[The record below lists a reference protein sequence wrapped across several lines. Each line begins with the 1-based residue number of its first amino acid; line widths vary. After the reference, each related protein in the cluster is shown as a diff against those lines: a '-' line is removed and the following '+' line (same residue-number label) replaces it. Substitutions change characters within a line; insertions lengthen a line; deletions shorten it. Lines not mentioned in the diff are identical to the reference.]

1 MSQHF
6 LGMLIDV
13 HDDDSRVRL
22 RAPTQLKPEVEA
34 IEFQPRDEVE
44 NRHGPLANERC
55 RIDAKRRKGDNA
67 ADDERG
73 FVAPP
78 FPQKS
83 GAFDLSA
90 FRRQSHRFFGMPGKS
105 EKQKSRKAN
114 KRVPAIQVSRTIHI
128 FIRDLSIVRRSGRLA
143 VAPLCSSA
151 RFRYTVA
158 RVPISGIA
166 MSGKKQVWYLE
177 GSAAAKLAAPL
188 RTRYDLRPV
197 PQNKKNLL
205 LNTSSAEGN
214 GVPTVWL
221 ADAKASGEILRPRAD
236 KLGNNCRIIAVFSVN
251 ENSSG
256 KAQRPQNPSNHGSVF
271 AFLPS
276 FAPRSI
282 VERTLEAAFEN
293 IELVERDRAGRHA
306 LKNWEREREE
316 LNEIGVALSSQREIN
331 ALLTLILSKTREITA
346 ADAGSLY
353 LVAKDSQGQ
362 HLRFMLTQNDSL
374 EFPYQEFVL
383 PLTENS
389 MAGYTALRG
398 EVLNF
403 ADAYKI
409 PAGRPFHFND
419 SYDRDSGYRT
429 RSLLTLPMRNAK
441 GEVLGVL
448 QLINCKRNR
457 AARLLS
463 AKDVA
468 KYVHPFRERSVRLA
482 LSLASQAAVAYEN
495 RKLYNEIE
503 TLFEGFVSAAVTAIE
518 QRDPTTSGHSLRVSA
533 YTQSLAA
540 AVNATSSGPYAGT
553 HFDAEQ
559 LKEIRYA
566 ALLHDFGKVGVRE
579 EVLVK
584 AKKLYPL
591 QLDVLRQRFDYIR
604 KETEAGIVRRKLQ
617 VYLERDRGDALS
629 EIARLSEDF
638 DQRLK
643 RIEEYLQFIIETN
656 EPTLL
661 EQHQFQKLRE
671 IAQQSFIDP
680 RGMERPYLNP
690 GEIKLLSIPKGSL
703 DPSERLEIE
712 SHVIHTFNFLS
723 QIPWTKGLQRVPEIA
738 RAHHE
743 KLNGAGYPY
752 KLHGDQIPLPTKM
765 MTICDIF
772 DALTASDRP
781 YKRAVPI
788 ERALSILE
796 DCVRGG
802 ELDPDLYRVFH
813 EGKIYERVIL
823 PASE

>member
-1 MSQHF
+1 
-6 LGMLIDV
+6 
-13 HDDDSRVRL
+13 
-22 RAPTQLKPEVEA
+22 
-34 IEFQPRDEVE
+34 
-44 NRHGPLANERC
+44 
-55 RIDAKRRKGDNA
+55 
-67 ADDERG
+67 
-73 FVAPP
+73 
-78 FPQKS
+78 
-83 GAFDLSA
+83 
-90 FRRQSHRFFGMPGKS
+90 
-105 EKQKSRKAN
+105 
-114 KRVPAIQVSRTIHI
+114 
-128 FIRDLSIVRRSGRLA
+128 
-143 VAPLCSSA
+143 
-151 RFRYTVA
+151 
-158 RVPISGIA
+158 
-166 MSGKKQVWYLE
+166 MSGKKQIWYFE

-188 RTRYDLRPV
+188 RTRYELHPLLHD
-197 PQNKKNLL
+197 KKNALPH
-205 LNTSSAEGN
+205 AAAGRN
-214 GVPTVWL
+214 GAPVVWL
-221 ADAKASGEILRPRAD
+221 ADIKPGGDAPRALPGEIG
-236 KLGNNCRIIAVFSVN
+236 KTCRVIAVFSAN
-251 ENSSG
+251 GNSSA
-256 KAQRPQNPSNHGSVF
+256 KANLSRSSSNHPSVF

-276 FAPRSI
+276 FAPRNI
-282 VERTLEAAFEN
+282 VERTVEAAFEN
-293 IELVERDRAGRHA
+293 IDLVERGRAGRHA
-306 LKNWEREREE
+306 LKNWERERDE
-316 LNEIGVALSSQREIN
+316 LNEIGVALSSQREIG
-331 ALLTLILSKTREITA
+331 ALLSLILSKTREITA

-353 LVAKDSQGQ
+353 LVAEDSQGQ

-374 EFPYQEFVL
+374 DFPYQEFVL

-389 MAGYTALRG
+389 LAGYTALRG

-409 PAGRPFHFND
+409 PVGRPFHFND
-419 SYDRDSGYRT
+419 SYDRDSGYHT

-457 AARLLS
+457 AARLIS
-463 AKDVA
+463 VKDVA
-468 KYVHPFRERSVRLA
+468 KHVQPFRERSVRLA

-584 AKKLYPL
+584 ANKLYPL
-591 QLDVLRQRFDYIR
+591 QLDILRQRFDYIR
-604 KETEAGIVRRKLQ
+604 KETEANIVRRKLQ
-617 VYLERDRGDALS
+617 VYIEHDRGDALS

-643 RIEEYLQFIIETN
+643 RIEDYLQFIVDAN

-661 EQHQFQKLRE
+661 EEGQFQKLRE

-680 RGMERPYLNP
+680 RGIERPYLNP
-690 GEIKLLSIPKGSL
+690 GEIKLLSIPKGTL
-703 DPSERLEIE
+703 DTSERLEIE

-723 QIPWTKGLQRVPEIA
+723 QIPWTKALQKVPAIA

-743 KLNGAGYPY
+743 KLNGSGYPY

-781 YKRAVPI
+781 YKRAVPVA
-788 ERALSILE
+788 RALSILE
-796 DCVRGG
+796 DCVRAK
-802 ELDPDLYRVFH
+802 ELDPDLFRVFH
-813 EGKIYERVIL
+813 EEKIYERVI
-823 PASE
+823 PPVAE

>member
-1 MSQHF
+1 
-6 LGMLIDV
+6 
-13 HDDDSRVRL
+13 
-22 RAPTQLKPEVEA
+22 
-34 IEFQPRDEVE
+34 
-44 NRHGPLANERC
+44 
-55 RIDAKRRKGDNA
+55 
-67 ADDERG
+67 
-73 FVAPP
+73 
-78 FPQKS
+78 
-83 GAFDLSA
+83 
-90 FRRQSHRFFGMPGKS
+90 
-105 EKQKSRKAN
+105 
-114 KRVPAIQVSRTIHI
+114 
-128 FIRDLSIVRRSGRLA
+128 
-143 VAPLCSSA
+143 
-151 RFRYTVA
+151 
-158 RVPISGIA
+158 
-166 MSGKKQVWYLE
+166 MSGKKQIWYLE
-177 GSAAAKLAAPL
+177 GSAAEKLAAPL

-197 PQNKKNLL
+197 SQNKKRALPGAAA
-205 LNTSSAEGN
+205 AEN

-221 ADAKASGEILRPRAD
+221 ADMRAGGKILQAQKGEARSKSRV
-236 KLGNNCRIIAVFSVN
+236 IAVFPAN
-251 ENSSG
+251 GNSSP
-256 KAQRPQNPSNHGSVF
+256 KARSARSSNDRSSVF

-276 FAPRSI
+276 NAPRNI

-293 IELVERDRAGRHA
+293 IDLVERDRAGRRTV
-306 LKNWEREREE
+306 KTWEREREE
-316 LNEIGVALSSQREIN
+316 LNEIGVALSSQREIG

-353 LVAKDSQGQ
+353 LVEQDSQGQ

-383 PLTENS
+383 PLAENS

-403 ADAYKI
+403 PDAYKI
-409 PAGRPFHFND
+409 PAGHPFRFNN
-419 SYDRDSGYRT
+419 SYDRDSGYHT

-468 KYVHPFRERSVRLA
+468 KYVQPFRERSVHLA

-553 HFDAEQ
+553 FFDAEQ

-604 KETEAGIVRRKLQ
+604 KETEAGNVRRKLQ
-617 VYLERDRGDALS
+617 VYLERDRGDALT

-643 RIEEYLQFIIETN
+643 RIEEYLQFIIEAN

-671 IAQQSFIDP
+671 ISQQSFLDP
-680 RGMERPYLNP
+680 RGIERPYLNP

-723 QIPWTKGLQRVPEIA
+723 QIPWTKSLQKVPEIA

-743 KLNGAGYPY
+743 KLNGTGYPY
-752 KLHGDQIPLPTKM
+752 KLRGDQIPVPTKM

-788 ERALSILE
+788 PRALSILE
-796 DCVRGG
+796 DCVRAS
-802 ELDPDLYRVFH
+802 ELDPDLFRVFH
-813 EGKIYERVIL
+813 EEKIYERVM
-823 PASE
+823 PPTAE